1 MSHLPDSIHGAID
14 TSELGAIIADH
25 RNALLCEILVPM
37 IDTFEREGIP
47 FSSILRALGN
57 IASDRGIGGNGTS
70 TNPWERCHK
79 ALNQARLAAE
89 EGERRTC
96 SGRSSKSSSKPT
108 STYLAAPPRV
118 LAVAPPPSEP
128 ELISEEDAWA
138 QDLLN
143 EA

>member
-1 MSHLPDSIHGAID
+1 
-14 TSELGAIIADH
+14 
-25 RNALLCEILVPM
+25 M

-47 FSSILRALGN
+47 FSAILRALGN
-57 IASDRGIGGNGTS
+57 IASDRGIGVNGAS

-96 SGRSSKSSSKPT
+96 SGRGNKSNSGKST

-118 LAVAPPPSEP
+118 LAVAPPPSDPEP
-128 ELISEEDAWA
+128 ISEEDAWA
-138 QDLLN
+138 QDLLS